1 MTALLSINMEYIVL
15 ILAAKKDTKIR
26 LFLIEISIL
35 NTKIWY
41 MEIKVLQKN
50 KRIEQVKV
58 NIIR

>member
-1 MTALLSINMEYIVL
+1 MTALLSINIEYIVL

-41 MEIKVLQKN
+41 VEIKVLQRN
-50 KRIEQVKV
+50 KRIEQAKA
-58 NIIR
+58 NIIG